1 MADLK
6 LPKKKIKIRQ
16 KSLEILQVNVVIIL
30 MQTYKSKGNLNVKIG
45 EQAQTTN
52 TNQYWKIENK
62 VKFILTE
69 YIVQLKH

>member
-30 MQTYKSKGNLNVKIG
+30 MQTNKSKGNLNVKIG